1 MNSPEALPVSLAT
14 TDPSSQDHRGGVKAA
29 PISWDSPLPIV
40 SGLGMSEIP
49 EQTQVLIIGGGP
61 AGSLL
66 ALLLQQRGV
75 ESVII
80 ELRSRDHVLERIRA
94 GVIEHGSAEIIRAAG
109 LAGRMD
115 TEGFVHEGVQ
125 MAHGEEMIRVD
136 FEGLTGKH
144 VTIYGQTELQRD
156 LYEAIDAADIPL
168 FDGAEG
174 VRVEGIDTD
183 SPLVSFERDGA
194 THTIRCEFVAGC
206 DGAHGVANTFIPPS
220 LQRTFERTYP
230 FCWVGLLSETPPISN
245 ELLYANHERGF
256 ALCSMRNEHR
266 SRYYVQGP
274 ADATLDEWPDD
285 RFWSELTARLPKASA
300 ADLVTGPSI
309 EKIVTPLRSWVSE
322 PLRHGRLFLAGDT
335 AHVVPPTGAK
345 GLNLAISDVV
355 YLSDALAGF
364 YDNGSTTGLDEYSDR
379 ALGRVWKAVRFSW
392 WMTNML
398 HRFPGMS
405 DDFERR
411 LQRTELMYL
420 FGSESAQRAMAENYV
435 GLPL

>member
-1 MNSPEALPVSLAT
+1 
-14 TDPSSQDHRGGVKAA
+14 
-29 PISWDSPLPIV
+29 
-40 SGLGMSEIP
+40 
-49 EQTQVLIIGGGP
+49 
-61 AGSLL
+61 
-66 ALLLQQRGV
+66 
-75 ESVII
+75 
-80 ELRSRDHVLERIRA
+80 
-94 GVIEHGSAEIIRAAG
+94 
-109 LAGRMD
+109 
-115 TEGFVHEGVQ
+115 
-125 MAHGEEMIRVD
+125 
-136 FEGLTGKH
+136 
-144 VTIYGQTELQRD
+144 
-156 LYEAIDAADIPL
+156 
-168 FDGAEG
+168 